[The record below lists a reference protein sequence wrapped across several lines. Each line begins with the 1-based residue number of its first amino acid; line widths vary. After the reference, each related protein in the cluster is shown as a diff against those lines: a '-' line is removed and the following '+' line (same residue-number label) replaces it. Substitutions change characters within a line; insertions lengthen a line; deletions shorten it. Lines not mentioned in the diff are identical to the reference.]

1 MTPEQRKQEFDRL
14 FESIP
19 GKNIEKIRRVCSI
32 LHYKENT
39 VRMLTMRNP
48 PKIMPEAKIKILA
61 EALARKGKNS
71 K

>member
-19 GKNIEKIRRVCSI
+19 GKNIEKIRKVCSI
-32 LHYKENT
+32 LHCKENT
-39 VRMLTMRNP
+39 VRTWRMEQP
-48 PKIMPEAKIKILA
+48 PKFIPEAKVKILA
-61 EALARKGKNS
+61 DALARKGKNS